1 MGAKAPKTDQNLVG
15 VTNTVMETNLHSL
28 DKRRSEME
36 RSQVMMKGVPSSV
49 YAQGKCV
56 VVWVKSPTGDSS
68 DSFIYNIPC
77 LSDEQAIT
85 IAKTWRSV
93 WALPEY

>member
-1 MGAKAPKTDQNLVG
+1 MV
-15 VTNTVMETNLHSL
+15 
-28 DKRRSEME
+28 REM
-36 RSQVMMKGVPSSV
+36 VKMKGIPTSV
-49 YAQGKCV
+49 YAEGKCV
-56 VVWVKSPTGDSS
+56 VVWVNSPTGDSS

-77 LSDEQAIT
+77 LSDEQAIV

>member
-1 MGAKAPKTDQNLVG
+1 MN
-15 VTNTVMETNLHSL
+15 
-28 DKRRSEME
+28 REM
-36 RSQVMMKGVPSSV
+36 VKMKGIPTSV
-49 YAQGKCV
+49 YAENKCV
-56 VVWVKSPTGDSS
+56 VVWVNSPTGDSS

-77 LSDEQAIT
+77 LSDEQAIV

>member
-1 MGAKAPKTDQNLVG
+1 MV
-15 VTNTVMETNLHSL
+15 
-28 DKRRSEME
+28 REM
-36 RSQVMMKGVPSSV
+36 VKMKGVPTSV
-49 YAQGKCV
+49 YAENSMV
-56 VVWVKSPTGDSS
+56 VVWVNSPTGDSS

-77 LSDEQAIT
+77 LSQEQAIV